1 MVEILI
7 TAVVTAAVSVIGTHV
22 VDGIRYRRNSK
33 LQIAS
38 QDATKELL
46 ESANWRK
53 RSFKS
58 IKARLGGFED
68 DELRKMLVSVGAV
81 RFTDDDDRELWG
93 LRSRNDI

>member
-7 TAVVTAAVSVIGTHV
+7 TATLTGLATVAIEEYRH
-22 VDGIRYRRNSK
+22 RRNSK
-33 LQIAS
+33 LQIAAQS
-38 QDATKELL
+38 ATKELL

-81 RFTDDDDRELWG
+81 RFTDDDNRELWG